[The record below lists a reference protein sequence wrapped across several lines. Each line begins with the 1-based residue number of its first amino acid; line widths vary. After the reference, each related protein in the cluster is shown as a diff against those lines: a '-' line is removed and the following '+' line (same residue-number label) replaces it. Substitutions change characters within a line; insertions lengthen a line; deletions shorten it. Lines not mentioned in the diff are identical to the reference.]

1 MSKTTTQT
9 PQDHRTPY
17 NRPSPTTPMPTTL
30 DIGNAFLFISG
41 FLMIRTAYHDRN
53 ILQGYNLTGSL
64 LLATGITF
72 ALIFY
77 AQMGYWLS
85 ILLTLPNYGYWL
97 VVVASLLKKRKK

>member
-1 MSKTTTQT
+1 
-9 PQDHRTPY
+9 
-17 NRPSPTTPMPTTL
+17 MPTTL

-72 ALIFY
+72 ALAFY
-77 AQMGYWLS
+77 AQQGYYLS
-85 ILLTLPNYGYWL
+85 ILLTLPNYGYWI
-97 VVVASLLKKRKK
+97 VVVASLLRKRKT

>member
-1 MSKTTTQT
+1 
-9 PQDHRTPY
+9 
-17 NRPSPTTPMPTTL
+17 MPTTL
-30 DIGNAFLFISG
+30 DIGNLFLFISG
-41 FLMIRTAYHDRN
+41 FLMIRTAYRDRRV
-53 ILQGYNLTGSL
+53 LQGYDLTGSI

-97 VVVASLLKKRKK
+97 VVVASLIKKQRN